1 MKLPTLPEIDISRG
15 DLYGYRDREMRA
27 YGEACARAALKH
39 AAEMLDEARKEAQ
52 SSTGDPHQDRYGYFD
67 GMADLA
73 DEMAD
78 KISKME
84 IEK

>member
-1 MKLPTLPEIDISRG
+1 MKLPSPSDYPDAKS
-15 DLYGYRDREMRA
+15 
-27 YGEACARAALKH
+27 YGEACARAALVH
-39 AAEMLDEARKEAQ
+39 AAEMLDEARNEAQ
-52 SSTGDPHQDRYGYFD
+52 SSTGDPRQDRWGYFD

-78 KISKME
+78 KISKVE